1 MVIRTCVTFAFLV
14 CCVFAANPTDSER
27 LATSF
32 TTWKMV
38 KESCGG
44 NYSYKVIRSSFTG
57 YRDETVIVVKANK
70 VAERRFDVADD
81 PRPGM
86 PIVLKNK
93 WIETGE
99 GIGKHE
105 GAVEPKTLDE
115 MYTIA
120 KKIVEAEI
128 PSEHVLSLALDK
140 QGLLQHC
147 FTRDTRIADGGP
159 IIGFATIYLTLG
171 KK

>member
-1 MVIRTCVTFAFLV
+1 MMIRTFITFIFLV

-27 LATSF
+27 LSASF

-57 YRDETVIVVKANK
+57 YQDETVVVVKANK
-70 VAERRFDVADD
+70 VAERRFDVADA
-81 PRPGM
+81 PRPGEPRM
-86 PIVLKNK
+86 LKNK
-93 WIETGE
+93 WVETGD

-105 GAVEPKTLDE
+105 GAAEPKTLDE
-115 MYTIA
+115 MYSIA
-120 KKIVEAEI
+120 KQIVEAEI
-128 PSEHVLSLALDK
+128 PANHVRSLALDK

-159 IIGFATIYLTLG
+159 IKGVTTIYLTLG